1 MSRSF
6 ADTLENT
13 KYVARPIGLRRII
26 PFVGTRYPYFV
37 GDTIYFKVILDR
49 GEGAR
54 EFKELTFIE
63 RIPGHSDNGFRLGD
77 KKI

>member
-1 MSRSF
+1 
-6 ADTLENT
+6 
-13 KYVARPIGLRRII
+13 
-26 PFVGTRYPYFV
+26 V